1 MVPGPIVSGG
11 RPLDGSLGSLGTTGA
26 GMSGHGGTAE
36 PDGDSWPDDLPRF
49 HQPRRLLGIVDVIA
63 EAHFDGLSRG
73 RILPSG
79 KVELLLPLEGCRID
93 RFTIGDDRSEVPGGG
108 PPLGAPLLFG
118 SLTRSTLVDLQAMHC
133 ILVIMNPIAACA
145 VFGMPASELRD
156 TVVVD
161 PDVLRPGL
169 ARLQDGLHTASTF
182 EERVTLVEEFILA
195 RLQVPVGL
203 EQALR
208 LVRLEVL
215 SPGTSDRP
223 FETRLDL
230 DDLGY
235 SRSHM
240 HRLCREWLGTSYAES
255 IRVARTREA
264 AYRIHATDLDIGEI
278 ALQLGFFDPAH
289 LTHVFR
295 DQVGMTPSA
304 YRAATKRMTFD
315 TVERD

>member
-1 MVPGPIVSGG
+1 MAAQDVV
-11 RPLDGSLGSLGTTGA
+11 
-26 GMSGHGGTAE
+26 AE
-36 PDGDSWPDDLPRF
+36 PQSDSWSDTLLRF
-49 HQPRRLLGIVDVIA
+49 HVPQRLRGIVDVIA
-63 EAHFDGLSRG
+63 EAHFDDLSRG

-79 KVELLLPLEGCRID
+79 KVELLLPLDGCRIE
-93 RFTIGDDRSEVPGGG
+93 RFTIGDERVKVPGGG
-108 PPLGAPLLFG
+108 MPSGAPLLFG
-118 SLTRSTLVDLQAMHC
+118 SLTRTTLVDLQAMHC

-145 VFGMPASELRD
+145 VFGMPAHELRD

-161 PDVLRPGL
+161 PDVLRPDY
-169 ARLQDGLHTASTF
+169 ARLEDALRTVPTF
-182 EERVTLVEEFILA
+182 EQRVRLVEDFLLE
-195 RLQVPVGL
+195 RLHVPVGL
-203 EQALR
+203 EHALGLMR
-208 LVRLEVL
+208 LDVL
-215 SPGTSDRP
+215 SPGRPDRP

-240 HRLCREWLGTSYAES
+240 HRLCREWLGTTYAES

-264 AYRIHATDLDIGEI
+264 ACRIHSTDLDIGEI
-278 ALQLGFFDPAH
+278 AYKLGFFDPAH

-295 DQVGMTPSA
+295 EYVGMTPSA